1 MNRPIQLA
9 ACALSLAAA
18 TLSPTASAQISDDWR
33 FQAIIYGYFPDIGG
47 TTKFPERG
55 GASINVDASTLIDNL
70 KFTVMGTF
78 SAQKGRYGFFTDVLY
93 LNVGG
98 SNSNTRNVSVNGHE
112 LPIAV
117 NSSLDLD
124 LKGTIWTLAGSYRP
138 VSDPSMTVDLLA
150 GARLLDL
157 RETLGYNFSAD
168 VGPIVGPGRSGTSEV
183 SVSYWDA
190 VVGTKGRFN
199 FGNNREWFVPFYAD
213 IGTGQSDL
221 TWQVFGGLGYSFSWG
236 QVLAGWRYLDYKFKS
251 DSAVQDL
258 NLNGPMLG
266 VAFTW

>member
-1 MNRPIQLA
+1 MKHLLPIAVVASGVAVA
-9 ACALSLAAA
+9 ALP
-18 TLSPTASAQISDDWR
+18 SPVSAQITDDWR
-33 FQAIIYGYFPDIGG
+33 FQLIVYGYFPDIGG
-47 TTKFPERG
+47 TTTFPERG

-70 KFTVMGTF
+70 KFTFMGTF

-98 SNSNTRNVSVNGHE
+98 SDSNTRNVSVNGQV

-117 NSSLDLD
+117 NTSLDLD
-124 LKGTIWTLAGSYRP
+124 LKGTVWTLAGSYRP
-138 VSDPSMTVDLLA
+138 VSDPSATVDILA

-157 RETLGYNFSAD
+157 KQTLTYNFSAD

-183 SVSYWDA
+183 KVSYWDA
-190 VVGTKGRFN
+190 VVGTKGRFD
-199 FGNNREWFVPFYAD
+199 FGSNREWFVPFYAD
-213 IGTGQSDL
+213 VGTGQSDL

-251 DSAVQDL
+251 SSPVQDL
-258 NLNGPMLG
+258 NFNGPMLG
-266 VAFTW
+266 VAFSW